1 MNKWVLLQP
10 GQQPPQ
16 LAPDDLILLAMAQG
30 GILRVMYRF
39 VKNIR
44 GNIAGYLVHDTA
56 TPTAHDW
63 HVYQP
68 ATLPYWVK
76 LRQPRQTR
84 AIAQQH
90 RLGLH

>member
-1 MNKWVLLQP
+1 MNNWVLLQP

-16 LAPDDLILLAMAQG
+16 LAPDDFILLAMAQG

-39 VKNIR
+39 VKNIK
-44 GNIAGYLVHDTA
+44 GTIAGYLVHDTV
-56 TPTAHDW
+56 TPTAYDW
-63 HVYQP
+63 HNYQP

-76 LRQPRQTR
+76 LRQPQQSR